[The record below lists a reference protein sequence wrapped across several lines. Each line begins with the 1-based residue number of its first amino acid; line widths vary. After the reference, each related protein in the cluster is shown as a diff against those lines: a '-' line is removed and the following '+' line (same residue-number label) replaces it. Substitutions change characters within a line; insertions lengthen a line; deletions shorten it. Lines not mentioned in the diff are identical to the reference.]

1 MKTTIEAK
9 GKGHFEVE
17 FTDGKNGISAYDITL
32 EDLMKAIMN
41 QIPYRAPKSISWVE
55 D

>member
-1 MKTTIEAK
+1 MAKTTIEVK

-17 FTDGKNGISAYDITL
+17 FTDGMNGISIYEKTL
-32 EDLMKAIMN
+32 AEVIALLAQVNRDVKA
-41 QIPYRAPKSISWVE
+41 ISWVE